1 MNKNKEPGSTK
12 NTEKTSDTPY
22 DTLPKEQSLKKPSKA
37 QIELS
42 KKLHE
47 SYVEKL
53 PVIILTDKFRIKCKI
68 NLLRGVRLTDF
79 IRTERDFI
87 PVLEAEVWS
96 LENPQK
102 IISTEFLNISKSHI
116 QIITPDDLVETK
128 PKDFDIPDTIGSKR
142 SKNPF

>member
-1 MNKNKEPGSTK
+1 MNDNNKHKSTK
-12 NTEKTSDTPY
+12 NTE
-22 DTLPKEQSLKKPSKA
+22 TLSKEQALKKPSKS
-37 QIELS
+37 QIALS

-79 IRTERDFI
+79 IQTERDFI

-102 IISTEFLNISKSHI
+102 IIATEFLNISKSHI
-116 QIITPDDLVETK
+116 QIITPDELVESK
-128 PKDFDIPDTIGSKR
+128 PKDFDIPDAIGSK
-142 SKNPF
+142 KV

>member
-1 MNKNKEPGSTK
+1 MNKNKKPGSKK
-12 NTEKTSDTPY
+12 NAEKTTTTAP
-22 DTLPKEQSLKKPSKA
+22 DTLSKEQPLKKPSKA
-37 QIELS
+37 QIALS

-47 SYVEKL
+47 SYVDKL

-87 PVLEAEVWS
+87 PVLNAEVWS
-96 LENPQK
+96 LESPQK
-102 IISTEFLNISKSHI
+102 IIATEFLNISKSHI
-116 QIITPDDLVETK
+116 QIITPDDLVESK
-128 PKDFDIPDTIGSKR
+128 PKDFDIPDAVDSKV